1 MSFLKQDFL
10 FFYLDKIVPVTFNT
24 LENNKTELL
33 PLNKPLSLQ
42 TRIEPEWTQES
53 LIEDWKEQGE
63 DEPLELV
70 CRRTEPTGELGGSL
84 TTQGFVVMLTSS
96 LVLVSCSHQPRHML
110 VFSSLV
116 SFNV

>member
-10 FFYLDKIVPVTFNT
+10 VLVFYLDKIVPVTFNT
-24 LENNKTELL
+24 FENNKTELL
-33 PLNKPLSLQ
+33 PLNKSLSLQ

-70 CRRTEPTGELGGSL
+70 CRRTEPEGEIDCLHTTG
-84 TTQGFVVMLTSS
+84 QA
-96 LVLVSCSHQPRHML
+96 CSGL
-110 VFSSLV
+110 CC
-116 SFNV
+116 

>member
-1 MSFLKQDFL
+1 MSFFKQDFL
-10 FFYLDKIVPVTFNT
+10 VLYFYLDEIVPVTFNT
-24 LENNKTELL
+24 FENNKTELL

-70 CRRTEPTGELGGSL
+70 CRRPEPAGEIDCLL
-84 TTQGFVVMLTSS
+84 TTGLA
-96 LVLVSCSHQPRHML
+96 CSGL
-110 VFSSLV
+110 CC
-116 SFNV
+116 